1 MHDKKKCAKCIYR
14 GAKAGSTLG
23 IYCNYCGVVGKTCLR
38 IIDGKKTDI
47 RGEGPCALYKRG
59 TAIKCNDDGISIRRY
74 K

>member
-38 IIDGKKTDI
+38 IIDGKKRTSEAKDH
-47 RGEGPCALYKRG
+47 ALYTKEG
-59 TAIKCNDDGISIRRY
+59 QQ
-74 K
+74 